1 MVKIMGRATMGRAI
15 MGRETMGRA
24 IMGRARS
31 LGFDPLYTIF
41 YLFNNYNIAH
51 CPHRIYTI

>member
-31 LGFDPLYTIF
+31 LGFDLLYTIF
-41 YLFNNYNIAH
+41 YLF
-51 CPHRIYTI
+51 